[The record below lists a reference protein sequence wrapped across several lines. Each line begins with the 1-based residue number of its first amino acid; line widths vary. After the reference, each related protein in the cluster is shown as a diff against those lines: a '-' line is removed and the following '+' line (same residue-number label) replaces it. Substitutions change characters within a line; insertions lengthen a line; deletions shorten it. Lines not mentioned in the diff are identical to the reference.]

1 MARACQNAGGTNSL
15 LLAGGTEAPVPSQ
28 TDVVAEASAL
38 GNDIASKSVASSQ
51 AGVPEASSSASAG
64 AMQCVDGV
72 ESAVDAVPEASAST
86 LAVLV
91 QGVLEYRP
99 VHGG

>member
-28 TDVVAEASAL
+28 TDVAEASAL

-72 ESAVDAVPEASAST
+72 ESVVDAVPEASAST